1 MSNVYHVPGILLD
14 SGECGQG
21 RYNPCALRRRAG
33 SMYACVSYRETILKE
48 QIKQLQF
55 VINIM
60 KATFFFSSEEVEA
73 HRLTVAF
80 ESQAKY
86 AHSSLTCHCSPPDS
100 NFNETLS
107 SSLFHEYSS
116 FPPTLI
122 SFLILHSSDIGTCFF
137 HCLQCF
143 LIYSVS

>member
-60 KATFFFSSEEVEA
+60 KETFFFSSEEVEA

-86 AHSSLTCHCSPPDS
+86 AHSSLPATAPHQ
-100 NFNETLS
+100 TV
-107 SSLFHEYSS
+107 
-116 FPPTLI
+116 I
-122 SFLILHSSDIGTCFF
+122 SMRP
-137 HCLQCF
+137 
-143 LIYSVS
+143 